1 MQNKPNS
8 RPARS
13 RPSKAGDAGSRHA
26 DKVRPS
32 GLDSSKCQATG
43 RYVAGGCRPGVQE
56 DRVAG
61 DAVVKNLPSA
71 RQLVRQ
77 DGWQAAIF
85 GGRNRPSLL
94 LVAHQLANA
103 FEVTSS

>member
-1 MQNKPNS
+1 ME
-8 RPARS
+8 
-13 RPSKAGDAGSRHA
+13 
-26 DKVRPS
+26 
-32 GLDSSKCQATG
+32 
-43 RYVAGGCRPGVQE
+43 E

-61 DAVVKNLPSA
+61 DAVVRNFSSRP
-71 RQLVRQ
+71 QLVRQ

-85 GGRNRPSLL
+85 GGRNRPRLL